1 MNKETMM
8 SAEEF
13 FGEPRKHN
21 APVRR
26 GRARGRRVDKDLL
39 AELKLKMVMRI
50 YKVSRARAAA
60 IIMVM
65 RIYKVS
71 RARAAAIIAGRA
83 GERQA
88 LEEAHEAARRLHG
101 DGTMAAEDFFG
112 A

>member
-1 MNKETMM
+1 MNKETMT

-13 FGEPRKHN
+13 FGEPRRHN
-21 APVRR
+21 APARR
-26 GRARGRRVDKDLL
+26 GRARGRRADKDLF

-50 YKVSRARAAA
+50 YS
-60 IIMVM
+60 
-65 RIYKVS
+65 VS

-88 LEEAHEAARRLHG
+88 LEEAREAAREARRARMRDEG
-101 DGTMAAEDFFG
+101 FDTAEDFFG

>member
-1 MNKETMM
+1 MDKETMM

-26 GRARGRRVDKDLL
+26 GKARGRRVDKDLL

-60 IIMVM
+60 II
-65 RIYKVS
+65 
-71 RARAAAIIAGRA
+71 AGRA

-88 LEEAHEAARRLHG
+88 LEEAREAARRLHG
-101 DGTMAAEDFFG
+101 DETMAAEEFFG

>member
-1 MNKETMM
+1 MDKETMM

-26 GRARGRRVDKDLL
+26 GKARGRRVDKDLL

-50 YKVSRARAAA
+50 YSVP
-60 IIMVM
+60 
-65 RIYKVS
+65 

-88 LEEAHEAARRLHG
+88 LEEARRLHG
-101 DGTMAAEDFFG
+101 DETMAAEEFFG

>member
-21 APVRR
+21 APARR
-26 GRARGRRVDKDLL
+26 GRARGRRADKDLL
-39 AELKLKMVMRI
+39 AELKLK
-50 YKVSRARAAA
+50 
-60 IIMVM
+60 MVM

-88 LEEAHEAARRLHG
+88 LEEARRLHG

>member
-1 MNKETMM
+1 MNNETMM

-13 FGEPRKHN
+13 FGEPKKKNN

-26 GRARGRRVDKDLL
+26 GKARGRRVDKDLL

-60 IIMVM
+60 II
-65 RIYKVS
+65 
-71 RARAAAIIAGRA
+71 AGRA

-88 LEEAHEAARRLHG
+88 LEEARRLHG

>member
-13 FGEPRKHN
+13 FGEPKKKNN
-21 APVRR
+21 APGRR
-26 GRARGRRVDKDLL
+26 GKARGRRVDKDLL

-60 IIMVM
+60 II
-65 RIYKVS
+65 
-71 RARAAAIIAGRA
+71 AGRA

-88 LEEAHEAARRLHG
+88 LEEAREAKRARCLNG
-101 DGTMAAEDFFG
+101 DETMTAEDFFNL
-112 A
+112 

>member
-13 FGEPRKHN
+13 FGEPKKKNN

-50 YKVSRARAAA
+50 YS
-60 IIMVM
+60 
-65 RIYKVS
+65 VS

-88 LEEAHEAARRLHG
+88 LEEAREAARRLHG

>member
-1 MNKETMM
+1 MDDYID
-8 SAEEF
+8 AEEV
-13 FGEPRKHN
+13 FGISKKKKKN

-26 GRARGRRVDKDLL
+26 SRTRGKGADKDLF

-50 YKVSRARAAA
+50 YKF
-60 IIMVM
+60 
-65 RIYKVS
+65 S

-88 LEEAHEAARRLHG
+88 LEEAREAARRLHG